1 MKLMDRVRAT
11 LRVKR
16 YSFRTEKTYCYWIR
30 FFIRFHGIRH
40 PATMAGEE
48 VKQFLEHLA
57 VERHVAAATQNQAL
71 NAIVFL
77 YLHVLDQPLG
87 EIGTFSRAKRPQ
99 RLPVVLSHQEVMRVF
114 EHLAGSMHLI
124 ASLMYGSVL
133 RVSEACRLRV
143 KDLDFSRQVITV
155 RAGKGNKD
163 RTTLLP
169 PSCMA
174 PLQSHVH
181 RAEQQL
187 KKRLK
192 NGAIPVSLPHALD
205 RKYPNA
211 GISLTWQWIFPS
223 SKPCFDADN
232 RVVLHHIHTSAVQ
245 KAVKHAMCAASLTRP
260 GSCHSLRHSFATQL
274 LSQGTDIR
282 TVQALLGHKSVETT
296 QIYTHVLDNDFA
308 GVKSPLG

>member
-16 YSFRTEKTYCYWIR
+16 YSLRTEKTYCYWIR

-40 PATMAGEE
+40 PSTMAGGE
-48 VKQFLEHLA
+48 VRQFLEHLA
-57 VERHVAAATQNQAL
+57 IERHVAAATQNQAL

-77 YLHVLDQPLG
+77 YRHVLEQPLG

-124 ASLMYGSVL
+124 ASLMYGSGL
-133 RVSEACRLRV
+133 RVSETCRLRV

-169 PSCMA
+169 PSCIEA
-174 PLQSHVH
+174 LRSRIQC
-181 RAEQQL
+181 AEQQL
-187 KKRLK
+187 TCRIET
-192 NGAIPVSLPHALD
+192 NAIPVSLPYALD

-211 GISLTWQWIFPS
+211 GISLAWQWLFPS
-223 SKPCFDADN
+223 SKPCFDADS
-232 RVVLHHIHTSAVQ
+232 RVVLHHVHTSVVQ
-245 KAVKHAMCAASLTRP
+245 KAVKHAMRASSLARP

-296 QIYTHVLDNDFA
+296 QIYTHVLGNDFA